1 VSATADD
8 KTFFNVRCAVY
19 TRQSV
24 ARDGGDP
31 ALASCK
37 VQRAKCVEFIQSMAW
52 RGWYAIPDRFDDEG
66 ASGATTE
73 RPGLEK
79 LLRQI
84 ENGKIQ
90 RVIVYRLDRLTRRLA
105 DWAKLAEVFDRHS
118 VGLTVVHGAIDAEA
132 GSLQRFQLNMLASF
146 AEMERDMIAERLADA
161 RRARNARGERSSGR
175 VPLGY
180 ASDPRT
186 KQLVIVPDEARTVQ
200 WLFKT
205 AASGKSSSEIAVAAN
220 TRRLPNKSG
229 KTGTWTPRT
238 VLRILQNPVYVAR
251 RPDGTP
257 AAHAGII
264 APDVAEKAASL
275 IESRRSREPAKR
287 ASKVHDL
294 KDPFLLRGL
303 LICDECRKPM
313 TTAMGRGKVTARSAA
328 KAPRYYRCRTLGCS
342 TGQVAAATVES
353 IVDPKLHAHRSVFL
367 PGVREKLRELHE
379 RWPLLWPGLRR
390 RALAATFERIAWR
403 ARTSQ
408 VIVKLRPEAANDD
421 SEGDEGTELGAAD
434 G

>member
-1 VSATADD
+1 
-8 KTFFNVRCAVY
+8 
-19 TRQSV
+19 
-24 ARDGGDP
+24 
-31 ALASCK
+31 L
-37 VQRAKCVEFIQSMAW
+37 
-52 RGWYAIPDRFDDEG
+52 
-66 ASGATTE
+66 
-73 RPGLEK
+73 
-79 LLRQI
+79 
-84 ENGKIQ
+84 
-90 RVIVYRLDRLTRRLA
+90 
-105 DWAKLAEVFDRHS
+105 
-118 VGLTVVHGAIDAEA
+118 
-132 GSLQRFQLNMLASF
+132 LASF
-146 AEMERDMIAERLADA
+146 AEMELEMIAERLADA

-186 KQLVIVPDEARTVQ
+186 RQLVVVPDEARTVR
-200 WLFKT
+200 WLFKA
-205 AASGKSSSEIAVAAN
+205 AASGKSPSEIAVAAN
-220 TRRLPNKSG
+220 ARRLPNKSG

-238 VLRILQNPVYVAR
+238 VLRILHNPVYVAK

-257 AAHAGII
+257 AAPPGVI
-264 APDVAEKAASL
+264 APEVAAKVATM

-287 ASKVHDL
+287 TMKIHDL

-303 LICDECRKPM
+303 LICDECKKPT

-342 TGQVAAATVES
+342 TGEVAVATVES
-353 IVDPKLHAHRSVFL
+353 IVDPKLHAHRSMFL

-390 RALAATFERIAWR
+390 RALAATFELVAWR

-408 VIVKLRPEAANDD
+408 VIVKLRPEVAD
-421 SEGDEGTELGAAD
+421 GDTENEDRAVLCAAD